1 IDSDLFL
8 NYYFIFFRE
17 ISQRTFVLIQKA
29 MNWTDAR
36 EYCRNHHTDLAMMLT
51 EPEARDLWTVK
62 GPHRVWI
69 GMYREPWRWSDNR
82 NSSFKNWRDGQPNN
96 YLAVQYCVFLNL
108 DYTWGDDDCTKM
120 RSFWCQTGDK
130 INYFHRHISNAEY
143 SEFRVWRRN
152 SG

>member
-1 IDSDLFL
+1 MDIINVYVDVL
-8 NYYFIFFRE
+8 

-51 EPEARDLWTVK
+51 EPEARDLGTVK

-82 NSSFKNWRDGQPNN
+82 NSSFKNWRDGEPNN
-96 YLAVQYCVFLNL
+96 YLAVQHCVTMFLQ
-108 DYTWGDDDCTKM
+108 TDCIKL
-120 RSFWCQTGDK
+120 G
-130 INYFHRHISNAEY
+130 
-143 SEFRVWRRN
+143 N
-152 SG
+152 SLCDVTYWFLKRP